1 MRGGSLISL
10 LLVCFCA
17 TLLNAA
23 AQPLAKGMRNAE
35 SELRLAEHRRK
46 QAEARGAAEAEEEEL
61 RTGAFAG
68 CGDVLDVRA
77 DNVEALLAA
86 HGQLLVFFVEPA
98 LRRCAVI
105 RPQYCAAAARL
116 LAEPRPLR
124 LGVADMA
131 LAPNAPLLKLFA
143 RDGMPF
149 MPSARL
155 LGGGGDGNDGNGGG
169 SGAAAPA
176 APVAP
181 VAVEF
186 FQGAITSDAIVTW
199 VRRHRHAHRVATV
212 RTWGDVRQL
221 FSITPSVA
229 IGAFAPGGEA
239 SASFH
244 ALAEEPDFNHIMFAA
259 AADREAGLR
268 MLGFEPDGAAEASG
282 RAQALLMLNFH
293 PVRESK
299 FVIEMREELLADRAK
314 VRTFIF
320 KSGGEKLYD
329 FRLLARKGHAFPV
342 VRDEV
347 LYQDERHGSIHH
359 FVTEMPADR
368 AAEDDVHWL
377 LMDTAMRHRFRAR
390 TVLTHPLRV
399 DTARVWQVDPSADL
413 PCSVWVNLSATPA
426 RVYKRPRAR
435 TAATVSAWA
444 GSYFAGAAP
453 RFIKS
458 EPEPAAAN
466 ALDAGG
472 LTAVVATTFHEKVVE
487 NEKDVLLLLHGGDV
501 VGDGGHVSERELA
514 SQNVLRAVLAL
525 VAADVRKRNI
535 TCVEIASMDGRRNE
549 VDHPQVGRG
558 FDAWA
563 HALPTLLLFPAKD
576 KLWERGQYQLSSFTN
591 NPDYVTEKLREVG
604 SHFDA
609 LSEHWPR
616 PPDFIDAAQI
626 ERLRELAAKERIAGA
641 APETDEA
648 ELARVAA
655 HKKAIAD
662 SMAKAKAAHEASE
675 ALRARQAPP
684 TDEGIEG
691 RTADGEVPP
700 AAAAGDDDGSIDFDE
715 L

>member
-1 MRGGSLISL
+1 M
-10 LLVCFCA
+10 
-17 TLLNAA
+17 
-23 AQPLAKGMRNAE
+23 
-35 SELRLAEHRRK
+35 
-46 QAEARGAAEAEEEEL
+46 
-61 RTGAFAG
+61 
-68 CGDVLDVRA
+68 
-77 DNVEALLAA
+77 
-86 HGQLLVFFVEPA
+86 
-98 LRRCAVI
+98 
-105 RPQYCAAAARL
+105 
-116 LAEPRPLR
+116 
-124 LGVADMA
+124 
-131 LAPNAPLLKLFA
+131 
-143 RDGMPF
+143 
-149 MPSARL
+149 
-155 LGGGGDGNDGNGGG
+155 
-169 SGAAAPA
+169 
-176 APVAP
+176 
-181 VAVEF
+181 
-186 FQGAITSDAIVTW
+186 
-199 VRRHRHAHRVATV
+199 
-212 RTWGDVRQL
+212 
-221 FSITPSVA
+221 
-229 IGAFAPGGEA
+229 
-239 SASFH
+239 
-244 ALAEEPDFNHIMFAA
+244 
-259 AADREAGLR
+259 
-268 MLGFEPDGAAEASG
+268 
-282 RAQALLMLNFH
+282 
-293 PVRESK
+293 
-299 FVIEMREELLADRAK
+299 
-314 VRTFIF
+314 
-320 KSGGEKLYD
+320 
-329 FRLLARKGHAFPV
+329 
-342 VRDEV
+342 
-347 LYQDERHGSIHH
+347 
-359 FVTEMPADR
+359 
-368 AAEDDVHWL
+368 
-377 LMDTAMRHRFRAR
+377 
-390 TVLTHPLRV
+390 
-399 DTARVWQVDPSADL
+399 
-413 PCSVWVNLSATPA
+413 
-426 RVYKRPRAR
+426 
-435 TAATVSAWA
+435 SAWA

-472 LTAVVATTFHEKVVE
+472 LTAVVATTFRERVVE

-501 VGDGGHVSERELA
+501 VGDGGHVSERELT
-514 SQNVLRAVLAL
+514 SQNALRAVLAL

-563 HALPTLLLFPAKD
+563 HALPSLLLFPAKD

-616 PPDFIDAAQI
+616 PHDFIDAAQI